1 MELYTIEEFRA
12 IMNGIWEKYGKKC
25 DIDAEKAEIFF
36 KLTKRLL
43 EENEKYNLTAIRTV
57 EGVIENHIFDS
68 LTVVDQIP
76 EGASVLDLGSG
87 AGFPSLPL
95 AIVRP
100 DLQITALD
108 STDKKVRYVNRAA
121 ELLGL
126 SDHLQA
132 ITARAEDAAAP
143 GAPLREQFDV
153 VTGRAV
159 ARLNVLAEITLP
171 FVRQG
176 GCFIAMKGGKA
187 AEELDEAKAAYAKL
201 GAAAPRLLPCSI
213 LSPDTD
219 ADSADSAPEAHA
231 LILAEKVRKTPE
243 IYPRKYA
250 QILKKP
256 L

>member
-1 MELYTIEEFRA
+1 MEYSAFESLMISCLRA
-12 IMNGIWEKYGKKC
+12 NS
-25 DIDAEKAEIFF
+25 
-36 KLTKRLL
+36 L
-43 EENEKYNLTAIRTV
+43 EELCNTAIVNKFYQLTEFMLDVNKSMNLTRITEPR
-57 EGVIENHIFDS
+57 ELILRHYIDS
-68 LTVVDQIP
+68 LTLLPHIP
-76 EGASVLDLGSG
+76 EGARLIDVGCG

-171 FVRQG
+171 
-176 GCFIAMKGGKA
+176 
-187 AEELDEAKAAYAKL
+187 DEAKAAYAKL

>member
-1 MELYTIEEFRA
+1 MEYSAFESLMIPCLRANGLDELCNTAVVNKFYQLTEF
-12 IMNGIWEKYGKKC
+12 ML
-25 DIDAEKAEIFF
+25 DINKSM
-36 KLTKRLL
+36 
-43 EENEKYNLTAIRTV
+43 NLTRITEPR
-57 EGVIENHIFDS
+57 ELILRHYIDS
-68 LTVVDQIP
+68 LTLLPHIP
-76 EGASVLDLGSG
+76 EGARLIDVGCG

-171 FVRQG
+171 FVSQG

-187 AEELDEAKAAYAKL
+187 SEELDEAKAAYAKL

>member
-1 MELYTIEEFRA
+1 MEYSAFESLMISCLRANGLDKLCDTAIVNKFYQLTEF
-12 IMNGIWEKYGKKC
+12 MLDVNKSM
-25 DIDAEKAEIFF
+25 
-36 KLTKRLL
+36 
-43 EENEKYNLTAIRTV
+43 NLTRITEPR
-57 EGVIENHIFDS
+57 ELILRHYIDS
-68 LTVVDQIP
+68 LTLLPHIP
-76 EGASVLDLGSG
+76 EGARLIDVGCG

>member
-1 MELYTIEEFRA
+1 MEYSAFESLMISCLRANGLGDLCDTSIVNKFYQLTEF
-12 IMNGIWEKYGKKC
+12 MLDVNKSM
-25 DIDAEKAEIFF
+25 
-36 KLTKRLL
+36 
-43 EENEKYNLTAIRTV
+43 NLTRITEPR
-57 EGVIENHIFDS
+57 ELILRHYIDS
-68 LTVVDQIP
+68 LTLLSHIP
-76 EGASVLDLGSG
+76 QGARLIDVGCG

>member
-1 MELYTIEEFRA
+1 MEYSAFESLMISCLRANSLDELRNTAIINKFYQLTEF
-12 IMNGIWEKYGKKC
+12 MLDVNKSM
-25 DIDAEKAEIFF
+25 
-36 KLTKRLL
+36 
-43 EENEKYNLTAIRTV
+43 NLTRITEPR
-57 EGVIENHIFDS
+57 ELILRHYIDS
-68 LTVVDQIP
+68 LTLLPHIP
-76 EGASVLDLGSG
+76 QGARLIDVGCG

-126 SDHLQA
+126 SNHLQA

>member
-1 MELYTIEEFRA
+1 MEYSAFESLMISCLRA
-12 IMNGIWEKYGKKC
+12 NG
-25 DIDAEKAEIFF
+25 
-36 KLTKRLL
+36 L
-43 EENEKYNLTAIRTV
+43 EELCDMAIVNKFYQLTEFMLDVNKSMNLTRITEPR
-57 EGVIENHIFDS
+57 ELILRHYIDS
-68 LTVVDQIP
+68 LTLLPHIP
-76 EGASVLDLGSG
+76 EGARLIDVGCG

-187 AEELDEAKAAYAKL
+187 AEELDEAKAAYDKL

>member
-1 MELYTIEEFRA
+1 MEYSAFESLMISCLRA
-12 IMNGIWEKYGKKC
+12 NG
-25 DIDAEKAEIFF
+25 
-36 KLTKRLL
+36 L
-43 EENEKYNLTAIRTV
+43 EELCDMAIVNKFYQLTEFMLDVNKSMNLTRITEPR
-57 EGVIENHIFDS
+57 ELILRHYIDS
-68 LTVVDQIP
+68 LTLLPHIP
-76 EGASVLDLGSG
+76 EGARLIDVGCG

-171 FVRQG
+171 FVRQD

>member
-1 MELYTIEEFRA
+1 MEYSAFESLFTACLRA
-12 IMNGIWEKYGKKC
+12 NSLETLC
-25 DIDAEKAEIFF
+25 DIDVVNYFYR
-36 KLTKRLL
+36 LTEHMLKV
-43 EENEKYNLTAIRTV
+43 NQSMNLTRITEPR
-57 EGVIENHIFDS
+57 ELILRHYIDS
-68 LTVVDQIP
+68 LTLLPHIP
-76 EGASVLDLGSG
+76 QGARVIDVGCG

-108 STDKKVRYVNRAA
+108 STDKKVRYVNQTA
-121 ELLGL
+121 EILGI
-126 SDHLQA
+126 SDRLHA

-143 GAPLREQFDV
+143 GTPLREHFDV

-159 ARLNVLAEITLP
+159 ARLHILAEITLP
-171 FVRQG
+171 FLKVG
-176 GCFIAMKGGKA
+176 GLFIAMKGGRA
-187 AEELDEAKAAYAKL
+187 AEEMAEATTAYTKL
-201 GAAAPRLLPCSI
+201 GASSPHLLPCSI
-213 LSPDTD
+213 LDPQQQADTTD
-219 ADSADSAPEAHA
+219 AAPEAHS

>member
-1 MELYTIEEFRA
+1 MEYSAFESLMISCLRANGLDELCDMAIVNKFYQLTEF
-12 IMNGIWEKYGKKC
+12 ML
-25 DIDAEKAEIFF
+25 DINKSM
-36 KLTKRLL
+36 
-43 EENEKYNLTAIRTV
+43 NLTRITEPR
-57 EGVIENHIFDS
+57 ELILRHYIDS
-68 LTVVDQIP
+68 LTLLPHIP
-76 EGASVLDLGSG
+76 EGARLIDVGCG

>member
-1 MELYTIEEFRA
+1 MDYSAFESLMTSCLRTNALEHL
-12 IMNGIWEKYGKKC
+12 C
-25 DIDAEKAEIFF
+25 DIDVINKFYE
-36 KLTKRLL
+36 LTEHMLSV
-43 EENEKYNLTAIRTV
+43 NQSMNLTRITEPR
-57 EGVIENHIFDS
+57 ELILRHYIDS
-68 LTVVDQIP
+68 LTLLPYIP
-76 EGASVLDLGSG
+76 EGARLIDVGCG

-176 GCFIAMKGGKA
+176 GYFIAMKGGKA
-187 AEELDEAKAAYAKL
+187 AEELNEAKVAYAKL

>member
-1 MELYTIEEFRA
+1 MLDVNKS
-12 IMNGIWEKYGKKC
+12 M
-25 DIDAEKAEIFF
+25 
-36 KLTKRLL
+36 
-43 EENEKYNLTAIRTV
+43 NLTRITEPR
-57 EGVIENHIFDS
+57 ELILRHYIDS
-68 LTVVDQIP
+68 LTLLPHIP
-76 EGASVLDLGSG
+76 QGARLIDVGCG

-213 LSPDTD
+213 LSPDMD

>member
-1 MELYTIEEFRA
+1 MEYSAFESLFTACLRA
-12 IMNGIWEKYGKKC
+12 NSSENLC
-25 DIDAEKAEIFF
+25 NIDVVNYFYR
-36 KLTKRLL
+36 LTEHMLKV
-43 EENEKYNLTAIRTV
+43 NQSMNLTRITEPKELILRHY
-57 EGVIENHIFDS
+57 IDS
-68 LTVVDQIP
+68 LTLLPHIP
-76 EGASVLDLGSG
+76 KGARLIDVGCG

-108 STDKKVRYVNRAA
+108 STDKKVRYVNQTA
-121 ELLGL
+121 ELLGI
-126 SDHLQA
+126 SDRLHA

-143 GAPLREQFDV
+143 DAPLREHFDV

-159 ARLNVLAEITLP
+159 ARLHILAEITLP
-171 FVRQG
+171 FLKVG
-176 GCFIAMKGGKA
+176 GLFIAMKGGRA
-187 AEELDEAKAAYAKL
+187 AEEMAEATTAYAKL
-201 GAAAPRLLPCSI
+201 GASSPHLLPCSI
-213 LSPDTD
+213 LDPQQQADTAD
-219 ADSADSAPEAHA
+219 AAPEAHS